1 MKKTGITKYKEILSN
16 LSITIIANLVSL
28 MGSIIITFLLPKF
41 IGVKAFGYYQ
51 LYIFYTS
58 YIGFLGFGWHE
69 GIYLRFGGKYYKDL
83 DKSLFKTQ
91 FIYYSLLELIV
102 SFIICIVGLILS
114 SGNDKQTI
122 FIMTALC
129 VLIYLPRAYLHNILQ
144 AVNNIRSYAVA
155 MVIEKTVHM
164 ILTCIL
170 LVLHIDSYLCFI
182 ISELCGR
189 LIAGIYI
196 LIICKEIISA
206 KSYRFKA
213 VLDEIK
219 TNMKT
224 GITLTLANISSLLII
239 GVVRQAIEIKWDVE
253 TFGKISLTLSVS
265 NLLMVFVRAVS
276 TTLFPMLRR
285 TDNGKLNDIYSFMR
299 SVLMTFLLGMLIL
312 CYPIQSIVS
321 AWLPKYSDTLK
332 YLSVL
337 FPLCVFECKSSMLI
351 ETFLK
356 TIRKEKS
363 MLLMNGI
370 TVFLSVVL
378 TIITVFVIHDLDA
391 AVFSIVF
398 LVAFRSVLGELL
410 LSKYSKID
418 IVNNMIAEIIATT
431 LFVIF
436 NYFVGGWLGF
446 GLYFSA
452 FLVYLIIFRNNI
464 KSSIRRFV

>member
-41 IGVKAFGYYQ
+41 IGVESFGYYQ

-102 SFIICIVGLILS
+102 SFIICIVGLIFS

-206 KSYRFKA
+206 KSYRFKT

-219 TNMKT
+219 INMKT

-285 TDNGKLNDIYSFMR
+285 TDNGKLKDIYSFMR

-410 LSKYSKID
+410 LSKFSKID
-418 IVNNMIAEIIATT
+418 IVKNMIAEIIATT
-431 LFVIF
+431 LFVVF

-446 GLYFSA
+446 GLYFIA
-452 FLVYLIIFRNNI
+452 FLIYLIIFRNDI
-464 KSSIRRFV
+464 KSSVRRFV